1 MYCASTSQ
9 ETGHKKSLFASG
21 GSSNKTQSV
30 YMIFYFYFLFGCM
43 SKQSDSASQSDGVV
57 EDFEQDSGLSDTG
70 IEDSGMEDSG
80 VEDTGDDSQECEL
93 DYTPNPFI
101 SDVVSYSPGEGAG
114 FGQDQYPNIVKGP
127 PMGMGENAGSLDVLS
142 LGEGGDIVVS
152 FSGLDII
159 DGDGADLIVF
169 ENPFIGWTEIA
180 IVSASMDGETW
191 VEWPCDLET
200 QEGCAGV
207 NPVLSHPDNCID
219 ARDVEVAGGDA
230 FDLAEIGMS
239 QARFIR
245 IQDAAVSGPGGF
257 DLDAAV
263 IIHHAEQ

>member
-1 MYCASTSQ
+1 M
-9 ETGHKKSLFASG
+9 
-21 GSSNKTQSV
+21 
-30 YMIFYFYFLFGCM
+30 FYFYFLFGCM
-43 SKQSDSASQSDGVV
+43 SKQSDTASEVAIT
-57 EDFEQDSGLSDTG
+57 EDSGLDDSG
-70 IEDSGMEDSG
+70 LEDSGTEDSG
-80 VEDTGDDSQECEL
+80 TEDSGAEDECSL
-93 DYTPNPFI
+93 DYTPDPFI

-114 FGQDQYPNIVKGP
+114 FGQDQYPEIVKGP

-142 LGEGGDIVVS
+142 LGEGGEIIVS
-152 FSGLDII
+152 FSGLDIV
-159 DGDGADLIVF
+159 DGEGADLIVF

-180 IVSASMDGETW
+180 IVAASMDGESW
-191 VEWPCDLET
+191 MEWPCDLET

-207 NPVLSHPDNCID
+207 HPVLSHPDNCID
-219 ARDVEVAGGDA
+219 ARDAELAGGDS
-230 FDLAEIGMS
+230 FDLADIGME